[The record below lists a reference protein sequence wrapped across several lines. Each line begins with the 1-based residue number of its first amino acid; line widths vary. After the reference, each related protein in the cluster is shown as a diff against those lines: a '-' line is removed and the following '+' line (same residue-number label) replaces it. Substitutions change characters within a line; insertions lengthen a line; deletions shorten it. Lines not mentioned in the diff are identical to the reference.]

1 MADLFLSYAR
11 DDRECAEQLA
21 QALSARGWSVWWDR
35 RIQVGKSFSD
45 IIEREIADARCVV
58 VIWSRH
64 SVESEWVQ
72 NEAAEAAHRK
82 VLVPIRIE
90 DVRMPLEFRRLQTA
104 DLFDWRN
111 GFQGRE
117 FEECLLS
124 IENLIGR
131 TAVRPIPILHA
142 PAPAPHPAALSEPV
156 PPPAQA
162 SYTPPPAPQTMPAS
176 APPPPAPGAQIP
188 NYLIASVLVTLL
200 CCLPTGVVAIIAAA
214 DVNTRL
220 ARGDVA
226 GALAASARAKRWCWI
241 SVAVGLGVGIIAFI
255 LSFLAGMARNF

>member
-11 DDRECAEQLA
+11 EDRECAEQLA

-35 RIQVGKSFSD
+35 RIQVGKSFSE
-45 IIEREIADARCVV
+45 IIEHEIADARCVV

-117 FEECLLS
+117 LEECLLS

-131 TAVRPIPILHA
+131 TAVRPIQMPHA
-142 PAPAPHPAALSEPV
+142 TAPAPHPAALPEPV
-156 PPPAQA
+156 PPPVRA
-162 SYTPPPAPQTMPAS
+162 SYTPPPSVNVTAS
-176 APPPPAPGAQIP
+176 APPAPGGQIP

-200 CCLPTGVVAIIAAA
+200 CCLPTGIVAIIAAA

-220 ARGDVA
+220 SRGDVA
-226 GALAASARAKRWCWI
+226 GAMAASARAKRWCWI
-241 SVAVGLGVGIIAFI
+241 SVAVGLGVGVVAFI